1 MNDPDNYITYNY
13 NNGKLR
19 SNEIKCIH
27 QDSKG
32 RIWVGTSGKGFSMCM
47 PEGDYRNLTFEH
59 YDGSDGLVNSMVQS
73 IVEDREGKLW
83 VATEYG
89 ISRFDP
95 DTHAFENFFFQ
106 HMRWGMFIV
115 RTVVV

>member
-1 MNDPDNYITYNY
+1 
-13 NNGKLR
+13 
-19 SNEIKCIH
+19 
-27 QDSKG
+27 
-32 RIWVGTSGKGFSMCM
+32 MCM

-95 DTHAFENFFFQ
+95 DTHAFENFFSR
-106 HMRWGMFIV
+106 HMRWGMSIV